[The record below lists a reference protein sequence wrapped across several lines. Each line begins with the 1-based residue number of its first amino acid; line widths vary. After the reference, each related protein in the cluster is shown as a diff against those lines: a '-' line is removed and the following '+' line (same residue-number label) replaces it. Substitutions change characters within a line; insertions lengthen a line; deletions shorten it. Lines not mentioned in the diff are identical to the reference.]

1 MDWLE
6 EKDARIKQYFRN
18 ASLTKS
24 LFCYMMLGIIGAL
37 TVWIFTRNLCVGWI
51 SALSD
56 MPIEEAAGKAD
67 EAILRESLLLTDISP
82 ALRMVCFVYFYGL
95 FFDIIAACFLVC
107 WAFLKYKVRPAI
119 RAVQESAGY
128 LAAGDYGHE
137 ISYHS
142 GDEMGELCRNFEAV
156 RIQLAEQ
163 KKRQWRTEEEQRKIN
178 AAFAHDIRTPLTV
191 IRGNTEFLQ
200 RYLPQ
205 GKVSGEM
212 LREKLSAMQYQ
223 EDRLIRFSGTMTIL
237 QREEERE
244 VCGAWTESGRLVRD
258 MRENA
263 SVMAELHGKVCEFR
277 WSGVCRELFV
287 DVGIVEEVFDNLL
300 SNAMRYAKEQVV
312 VDIALEKGQ
321 LRLFVKDDGAGFSAK
336 ALRNATDAYFSEE
349 KDGGEHFGIGLAVA
363 RMLCEKHGGYLQMVN
378 SVDGGAIVSTAFSVD
393 IR

>member
-95 FFDIIAACFLVC
+95 FFDIIAACFLVY

-237 QREEERE
+237 QREEERGMRCMDGKRTAGKRYE
-244 VCGAWTESGRLVRD
+244 RKCICDGR
-258 MRENA
+258 A
-263 SVMAELHGKVCEFR
+263 S
-277 WSGVCRELFV
+277 W
-287 DVGIVEEVFDNLL
+287 
-300 SNAMRYAKEQVV
+300 
-312 VDIALEKGQ
+312 KG
-321 LRLFVKDDGAGFSAK
+321 L
-336 ALRNATDAYFSEE
+336 
-349 KDGGEHFGIGLAVA
+349 
-363 RMLCEKHGGYLQMVN
+363 
-378 SVDGGAIVSTAFSVD
+378 
-393 IR
+393 